1 MYTCEECGK
10 KYTRKDSML
19 RHARTHAPDSQEEEE
34 PVNKLN
40 RMEEE
45 KPIIEDGNWLRE
57 EILNITAYHFQMMS
71 TTLVSAYREI
81 HRAIVEAIQQQKI
94 MNGYDVVDCDKQTD
108 KAIETIL
115 KPSIA
120 NLQHHSRV
128 EMIRI
133 ANMLKNEFT
142 V

>member
-1 MYTCEECGK
+1 MNRCHICGK
-10 KYTRKDSML
+10 QIKRVTDHLKNFHKLSAEKAKLENQKR
-19 RHARTHAPDSQEEEE
+19 RTMD
-34 PVNKLN
+34 
-40 RMEEE
+40 EE

-71 TTLVSAYREI
+71 TTLVSAYWEI

-108 KAIETIL
+108 QAIETIL

>member
-1 MYTCEECGK
+1 M
-10 KYTRKDSML
+10 D
-19 RHARTHAPDSQEEEE
+19 
-34 PVNKLN
+34 
-40 RMEEE
+40 EE

-71 TTLVSAYREI
+71 TTLVSTYREI

-94 MNGYDVVDCDKQTD
+94 MNEYDVVDCDKQTD
-108 KAIETIL
+108 QAIETIL

>member
-1 MYTCEECGK
+1 MKNFHKLTPDKAKLENQK
-10 KYTRKDSML
+10 RK
-19 RHARTHAPDSQEEEE
+19 E
-34 PVNKLN
+34 
-40 RMEEE
+40 MEDE

-57 EILNITAYHFQMMS
+57 EILNITAHQFQMMS

-81 HRAIVEAIQQQKI
+81 HRTIVEAIQHQKI
-94 MNGYDVVDCDKQTD
+94 MNGYDIVDRDKETD
-108 KAIETIL
+108 IAIESIL

-128 EMIRI
+128 EMIRV